1 MKTDEP
7 SNLGTQLDALKP
19 AAPSEELMRRLR
31 AARTQVRLPMATDE
45 PLLAERLLAWWKE
58 WWWVPS
64 GATAVAAGLLFLSA
78 RELTETSQTVLNMPA
93 GAVRRV
99 FVPEQVDNF
108 LVDAQDLGVFVDE
121 SSRPFKLFRA
131 TWVDTANFRGDDGE
145 SRMLVTDSRQTFI
158 PVALQF
164 Y

>member
-7 SNLGTQLDALKP
+7 SNLGPQLEELKP
-19 AAPSEELMRRLR
+19 AAPSEDLMRRLR

-45 PLLAERLLAWWKE
+45 PLLAERLRAWWTE

-64 GATAVAAGLLFLSA
+64 GATAVAMGLLFLSV
-78 RELTETSQTVLNMPA
+78 REIPEASQAVLNMPA
-93 GAVRRV
+93 GVVRRV

-108 LVDAQDLGVFVDE
+108 LVDAQDLGVFLDE
-121 SSRPFKLFRA
+121 SSRPFKLVRA
-131 TWVDTANFRGDDGE
+131 TWVDAANFRGDDGQ
-145 SRMLVTDSRQTFI
+145 SRILVTDSRQTFI
-158 PVALQF
+158 PMALEF